1 MIDKQ
6 VKKLAQIVS
15 EVCSPLTFTLLDVGA
30 LPLGGQPAPFQMIPE
45 LFPGSRIIAFE
56 LDRGLCEQLNRD
68 NHAGSRYFPHA
79 LGQSEEKRLLYETD
93 HPMCASLYRP
103 NGELLSQYNG
113 LEVARLKSVTTIDT
127 ISLDYFTKSNGIET
141 VDFIKIDIQG
151 AELDVFMGGTN
162 TLLNVVAIVS
172 EVEFI
177 PLYYKQPL
185 FGDVCNYLTEQS
197 FMFHKFLGMAGRTL
211 KPLVVKN
218 DVCFATQHMWSD
230 AVFIRNILDIPNFNP
245 EKLLKMGILTYLYG
259 SPDVS
264 YHCFKIF
271 DEQHKT
277 TILSQMLTL

>member
-1 MIDKQ
+1 MMENQ

-15 EVCSPLTFTLLDVGA
+15 DVYGSLTFTLLDVGA

-45 LFPGSRIIAFE
+45 LFPGSQVIAFE
-56 LDRGLCEQLNRD
+56 LDKGLCDQLNLN
-68 NHAGSRYFPHA
+68 NHSGTRYFPHA
-79 LGQSEEKRLLYETD
+79 LGKTEEKRLLYETD
-93 HPMCASLYRP
+93 HPMCTSLYRP
-103 NGELLSQYNG
+103 NGELLHQYNG
-113 LEVARLKSVTTIDT
+113 LDVARLKSVTSMDT

-151 AELDVFMGGTN
+151 AELDVFMGGTD

-185 FGDVCNYLTEQS
+185 FGDVCNYLAEQN

-211 KPLVVKN
+211 KPLVVNN
-218 DVCFATQHMWSD
+218 DECFATQYMWSD
-230 AVFIRNILDIPNFNP
+230 AVFIRNILDISNFNP
-245 EKLLKMGILTYLYG
+245 EKKLKMGILTYLYG

-264 YHCFKIF
+264 FHCFQLF
-271 DEQHKT
+271 DEQHGT
-277 TILSQMLTL
+277 SISAQMLTL